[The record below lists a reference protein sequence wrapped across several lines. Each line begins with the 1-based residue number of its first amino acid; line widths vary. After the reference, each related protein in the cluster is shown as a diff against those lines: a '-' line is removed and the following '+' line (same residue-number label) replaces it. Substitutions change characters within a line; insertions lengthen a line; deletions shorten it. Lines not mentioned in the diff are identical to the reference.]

1 MSITKR
7 LLGSA
12 NSRMYA
18 SLENLDVSL
27 EEEVIAASAAEK
39 ELSEG
44 AAESEEIDRLSGVA
58 DQTAQTVDY
67 IESQVNAP
75 AAAGETEG
83 ATQNEVAL
91 AEQVANLAT
100 AGTGDD
106 AETIMPSSESYIG
119 GTISTE
125 GFKEQIRSVV
135 KAVIEAIKRL
145 WERLKRFW
153 KHTMSRLSSLKRDAK
168 DIAERGKK
176 ASGTAKDK
184 KISISGTLA
193 GNLSAGGTVKKTGSE
208 IMTGLKALETRIEQT
223 NDFLGEVA
231 AAGEDIAD
239 AIKDIDPEKA
249 AAEEAN
255 FAGKFATQG
264 GKMIAKIKLTGSRDT
279 RYNDNDWM
287 GFESEDLL
295 GDVRIF
301 SRKRKGGNQ
310 GDAGNSRSWA
320 SLRYS
325 IDSYA
330 AKVKEHSDT
339 EIPTLTT
346 TQITDLAEQ
355 IVDMCDQM
363 AYYADGKGSTKI
375 EKARK
380 DIESALNKIQSG
392 SDSDDVTTDNSAALR
407 RMISLGHAFCNWATN
422 PAAPL
427 VNHTCTI
434 ARSVLTVCTKSLA
447 KY

>member
-7 LLGSA
+7 LLGTA
-12 NSRMYA
+12 NTRIYA
-18 SLENLDVSL
+18 SLEDMDVSL

-39 ELSEG
+39 ELNEG

-58 DQTAQTVDY
+58 AQTAQTVDY
-67 IESQVNAP
+67 IEQQVNAP

-125 GFKEQIRSVV
+125 GFKEQVRGIV

-176 ASGTAKDK
+176 ATGTAKDK

-193 GNLSAGGTVKKTGSE
+193 GNLSIGGVVKKTGPE
-208 IMTGLKALETRIEQT
+208 IMAGLKALETRIEHT
-223 NDFLGEVA
+223 NDFLGDVA
-231 AAGEDIAD
+231 TAGEDIAD
-239 AIKDIDPEKA
+239 AIKDVDPEKA
-249 AAEEAN
+249 AADEAA
-255 FAGKFATQG
+255 FAAKFATIG
-264 GKMIAKIKLTGSRDT
+264 GKMITKIRMTTTQDT
-279 RYNDNDWM
+279 RYKENDWSA
-287 GFESEDLL
+287 FESDNLL
-295 GDVRIF
+295 GDVRLF
-301 SRKRKGGNQ
+301 SRKRSSSAQVNNTRQWG
-310 GDAGNSRSWA
+310 
-320 SLRYS
+320 SLRYTL
-325 IDSYA
+325 DSYA
-330 AKVKEHSDT
+330 PKVKEHSDV

-346 TQITDLAEQ
+346 TQISDLAEQ

-392 SDSDDVTTDNSAALR
+392 SDSDEVTTDNSAALR

>member
-7 LLGSA
+7 VLGTA
-12 NSRMYA
+12 NARIYA
-18 SLENLDVSL
+18 SLEDMDVSL

-44 AAESEEIDRLSGVA
+44 NAESEEIDRLSGVA

-67 IESQVNAP
+67 IEQQVNAP
-75 AAAGETEG
+75 AAAGESEG

-100 AGTGDD
+100 AGTGED

-125 GFKEQIRSVV
+125 GFKEQIRGIV

-184 KISISGTLA
+184 KISISGAIA
-193 GNLSAGGTVKKTGSE
+193 GNLSVAGTVKKTGAE

-223 NDFLGEVA
+223 NSFLGDVA
-231 AAGEDIAD
+231 SAGEDIAD

-249 AAEEAN
+249 AEAEST
-255 FAGKFATQG
+255 FSGKFGLIGA
-264 GKMIAKIKLTGSRDT
+264 KMIGKITMKSTQDT
-279 RYNDNDWM
+279 RYKEAEWSA
-287 GFESEDLL
+287 FESDDLM
-295 GDVRIF
+295 GDVKLF
-301 SRKRKGGNQ
+301 SRKRKAA
-310 GDAGNSRSWA
+310 AGVNNSRQWG

-325 IDSYA
+325 LDSYSS
-330 AKVKEHSDT
+330 KVKEHSET
-339 EIPTLTT
+339 EIATLTT

-392 SDSDDVTTDNSAALR
+392 SDSDDVTTENSAALR

-427 VNHTCTI
+427 VNHTCTV